1 MMKNLTLIS
10 CVAIFSFLFSHSVL
24 AKGST
29 LVDGSGKPVKVAG
42 GCAKVTKSAKS
53 DFHYSAC
60 HKIKPKKVK

>member
-1 MMKNLTLIS
+1 MIKKIMTIS
-10 CVAIFSFLFSHSVL
+10 SVALLCVAVNPAAM

-29 LVDGSGKPVKVAG
+29 LVDGSGKPVKAST
-42 GCAKVTKSAKS
+42 GCVKVTKTSKN

>member
-1 MMKNLTLIS
+1 MIKRMFAIS
-10 CVAIFSFLFSHSVL
+10 SMALLCLSVNPMAL

-29 LVDGSGKPVKVAG
+29 LVDGAGKPVKASI
-42 GCAKVTKSAKS
+42 GCVKVKKSTKN